1 MSQPLSPGSQLERG
15 LKSLQ
20 RIASTGVMGR
30 DALDTA
36 QKYLFAE
43 FTKRNFEN
51 EQSLRLPPS
60 IPPTVPSYNTST
72 QESVETPTADLDP
85 VEREAVETLQT
96 GFGSS
101 TVPKVPKPRAP
112 KQPWIGLQYNFETK
126 KDAGGYLSSL
136 GLQTKW
142 AAKVVIGGRGAPVG
156 RKYSCT
162 AHADCAYRIRIRPPR
177 VRTLCIQS
185 HFFVFVN
192 TCFVH
197 AQPFP
202 CLFGSM
208 CSASR

>member
-20 RIASTGVMGR
+20 RIGSTGVMSK

-36 QKYLFAE
+36 QKDLVAE
-43 FTKRNFEN
+43 FTKRIFEN
-51 EQSLRLPPS
+51 EQSLTPPPS

-185 HFFVFVN
+185 HF
-192 TCFVH
+192 
-197 AQPFP
+197 
-202 CLFGSM
+202 L
-208 CSASR
+208 CS